1 MYTKPKDRDALEDT
15 AASVSIQPHV
25 LLAYQKLAVTRVTK
39 FMISLSLVLVREKI
53 LTTAPGHVTLL
64 VPRALPALTINILTV
79 PGLGS
84 AYTQTCDVIC
94 SPNVPT
100 GKMKRGA

>member
-1 MYTKPKDRDALEDT
+1 MEVDTKDRDALEDT
-15 AASVSIQPHV
+15 AASVSIQPYPMIP
-25 LLAYQKLAVTRVTK
+25 YQKLAVTRVTK
-39 FMISLSLVLVREKI
+39 FMISLSLVPVREKI

-84 AYTQTCDVIC
+84 AYTQT
-94 SPNVPT
+94 
-100 GKMKRGA
+100 